1 MCKLYF
7 PPLAEAMSEEPA
19 TAEQETDLPQSE
31 SLSLLSDV
39 QALGERFMPDKL
51 THYAPGQLAE
61 MYEHLS
67 GMMKSVVDRLVAT
80 SNSMP

>member
-1 MCKLYF
+1 MCVSPF
-7 PPLAEAMSEEPA
+7 AEVTLEEPL
-19 TAEQETDLPQSE
+19 TAEQEADSQQSE

-39 QALGERFMPDKL
+39 QALGERFRPDKL
-51 THYAPGQLAE
+51 AHYAPGQLAE
-61 MYEHLS
+61 MYEQLS